1 MFSLS
6 DRRSSLFAL
15 LLAVA
20 CSSGDVESRAAGPGS
35 QVVGEPTLA
44 SVRDIGLRNAR
55 MPIVGLVTG
64 GQPDEAQLDA
74 LIGAG
79 FEHFISLRPTAEDGA
94 GWEETTVGA
103 PTVFARI
110 PIRGGADLTRENVE
124 ELDHLLNEAGDGAT
138 VLYCASGNRVGALLA
153 LRAAWID
160 GVAPEDALT
169 LGRAAGLTR
178 LEGAVVQLLGLQGAG

>member
-6 DRRSSLFAL
+6 DRRSSLFTL
-15 LLAVA
+15 LFAVA
-20 CSSGDVESRAAGPGS
+20 CSSGDVESRGAAPGS

-55 MPIVGLVTG
+55 MPIAGLVTG

-79 FEHFISLRPTAEDGA
+79 FEHFISLRPMAEDGS
-94 GWEETTVGA
+94 GWEETAVGA
-103 PTVFARI
+103 PTVFARV

-124 ELDHLLNEAGDGAT
+124 ELDRLLEEAGDGAT

-178 LEGAVVQLLGLQGAG
+178 LEPAVVQLLGL